1 MKLWVFA
8 LLLAMLL
15 APPAA
20 AGDAA
25 ISVHHV
31 EIRATAGAMTS
42 TGGYARIVNSG
53 HADVTLVRV
62 DADFAA
68 KVEIHTMF
76 AEDGLMKMR
85 PLEGGLVI
93 PAHGKAL
100 LKPGGNH
107 LMFMGLSGAMK
118 PGAMQHITLHF
129 DDGHT
134 VLVKAKAKKPA
145 DIAGA
150 AYNHSAAGHDHSG
163 QDTTIP
169 MLQVTP

>member
-1 MKLWVFA
+1 MRLWVFA

-25 ISVHHV
+25 ISVDQV
-31 EIRATAGAMTS
+31 EIRATAGAMTA

-53 HADVTLVRV
+53 HADVTLV
-62 DADFAA
+62 
-68 KVEIHTMF
+68 E
-76 AEDGLMKMR
+76 LMLILR
-85 PLEGGLVI
+85 PRLKSIRFRRGWRDENEATQGGLVI

-107 LMFMGLSGAMK
+107 LMFMGLTGAMK

-134 VLVKAKAKKPA
+134 VLVMAKVKASRYRWRDA
-145 DIAGA
+145 
-150 AYNHSAAGHDHSG
+150 
-163 QDTTIP
+163 
-169 MLQVTP
+169 